1 MKSGSKKPKSEI
13 SKSSFVAEK
22 PDNKSIVIQDTT
34 EEKAVVMIQ
43 DTEEK
48 ANDLS

>member
-1 MKSGSKKPKSEI
+1 MKSGSKKPKSDI
-13 SKSSFVAEK
+13 RKSSFVAEK
-22 PDNKSIVIQDTT
+22 PNKPIEI
-34 EEKAVVMIQ
+34 E